1 MTINDAEI
9 TALGKQKDIRKNY
22 LQMKPCRNK
31 QIASYKSR
39 AIPLF
44 GIALLLPL
52 LALIE
57 PATFSSPILPR
68 NQDPEYRTSEHD
80 PLKYRQFH
88 PRGNYFT
95 LLLPASWSVT
105 ENDLTET
112 EEYYLMQAYAPG
124 DKTQHFTL
132 FEIIWFADLHKTPEK
147 YLFDL
152 LNTPTLPGDK
162 RSTPRSI
169 TIAER
174 EALTL
179 RIETKRIP
187 VANEELSPV
196 RNRKDYF
203 IVPVKEGFF
212 VLLSDVPV
220 DHPDYCDQML
230 QKIMDSFNPNPLQ
243 TTLSPIAPEITP
255 IEYEIFNSFFSAAAS
270 EYNTL
275 PAFIPGALLS
285 GKILG
290 STSPASGL
298 TRIELTNLQK
308 TFGRQFL
315 PLYRSYLENNR
326 IEYRI
331 KDRIMVTGLSIF
343 SKKQHDRIKA
353 GQLLGSLTGL
363 NGEYISLSRPG
374 FNETHD
380 QALFHLSWSGSLM
393 ANCFVLMEKSGADW
407 QIVATALDD
416 RMMYKH

>member
-1 MTINDAEI
+1 MIP
-9 TALGKQKDIRKNY
+9 GRKKQT
-22 LQMKPCRNK
+22 
-31 QIASYKSR
+31 ASYKSR
-39 AIPLF
+39 TIPVF

-57 PATFSSPILPR
+57 PATSTSPILPA
-68 NQDPEYRTSEHD
+68 NQDPEYCTSEHD
-80 PLKYRQFH
+80 LLNYRQFH

-95 LLLPASWSVT
+95 LLLPTGWSVT

-112 EEYYLMQAYAPG
+112 EEYYTLQAYAPG
-124 DKTQHFTL
+124 DKTQRFTL
-132 FEIIWFADLHKTPEK
+132 FEITWFADLHKTPEK

-152 LNTPTLPGDK
+152 LNAPTLPGDK
-162 RSTPRSI
+162 RSTPQSI
-169 TIAER
+169 TIAGR
-174 EALTL
+174 KALIL

-187 VANEELSPV
+187 TATEELIPV

-203 IVPVKEGFF
+203 IVPATEGFF
-212 VLLSDVPV
+212 VLLSDVPA
-220 DHPDYCDQML
+220 DHSNNYDQML
-230 QKIMDSFNPNPLQ
+230 QKIVDSFNPNPLQ
-243 TTLSPIAPEITP
+243 TTLSPTTPEITP
-255 IEYEIFNSFFSAAAS
+255 IEYELFNSFFSTAAS
-270 EYNTL
+270 GDNSL
-275 PAFIPGALLS
+275 PSFIPGALLS

-326 IEYRI
+326 AEYRI

-353 GQLLGSLTGL
+353 GQFLGSLTGL